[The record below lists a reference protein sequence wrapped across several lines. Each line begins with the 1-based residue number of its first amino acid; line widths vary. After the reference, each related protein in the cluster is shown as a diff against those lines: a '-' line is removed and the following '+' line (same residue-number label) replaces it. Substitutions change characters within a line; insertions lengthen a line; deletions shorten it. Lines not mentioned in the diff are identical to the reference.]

1 MMTFGPTSEERE
13 FQDAIRTFFSK
24 EHGIQAVR
32 QHYGRAGEACAGV
45 LDSCREFG
53 IFEWVQVGGI
63 RAVALLAREVGRS
76 LLPAP
81 LVSDVFWGVLVASIL
96 PISPWEVGS
105 VLEGKIRV
113 AGMTDEIRVGGF
125 VEGVVGAQLVVRAC
139 LDADE
144 LLVFQ
149 PAEETFE
156 LAPIIDGSM
165 VVGRLS
171 AELLQQS
178 SRVTL
183 PVGSARLV
191 GAWWQICHAAQ
202 LIGAAERCVELFQ
215 AHGKTRH
222 QFGAPIAGFQA
233 VQQQAAAHFAQLSAA
248 SALCSFAEWCA
259 VHDRSQL
266 EHAATS
272 ALVYAARICRPLAEV
287 MVQIH
292 GGIGFTW
299 EYDLHL
305 YLRRI
310 MAIEFLYGRATLETV
325 SEMLRSDDGACCI

>member
-1 MMTFGPTSEERE
+1 MTFGPTSEEKE
-13 FQDAIRTFFSK
+13 FQDAVRAFFAK
-24 EHGIQAVR
+24 EHGIPSVR
-32 QHYGRAGEACAGV
+32 KHYGRAGEACAGV

-53 IFEWVQVGGI
+53 IFEWVQAGGV

-81 LVSDVFWGVLVASIL
+81 VVSDAFWGVMVANIL
-96 PISPWEVGS
+96 PACPWEVGS
-105 VLEGKIRV
+105 VLAGKIRI
-113 AGMTDEIRVGGF
+113 AGMIDEIRVGGF

-144 LLVFQ
+144 LLVFHA
-149 PAEETFE
+149 AEGIFE
-156 LAPIIDGSM
+156 IAPIIDGSM

-171 AELLQQS
+171 AELPPPS
-178 SRVTL
+178 SRATL
-183 PVGSARLV
+183 PEGSARLV
-191 GAWWQICHAAQ
+191 RAWWQICHAAQ

-222 QFGAPIAGFQA
+222 QFGVPIAGFQA
-233 VQQQAAAHFAQLSAA
+233 VQQQAAAHFARLSAA

-259 VHDRSQL
+259 VYDRSQV

-272 ALVYAARICRPLAEV
+272 ALVFAARVARPLAEV

-310 MAIEFLYGRATLETV
+310 MAIEFLYGRTTEEMV
-325 SEMLRSDDGACCI
+325 REMLRSDGGAGCV